1 MRTLYV
7 IASGIWRGAK
17 WVWTA
22 IVVAILVSVASALIS
37 GPAKAVVESTSSR
50 IIDWF
55 HMFGTI
61 QLITIGGIVFLTL
74 LALASG
80 VIAVILKS
88 YGSQYTP
95 PPEVQAVFDYIKAD
109 IEAKTQKEES
119 LQGRKKEAFIQYL
132 HAVEETSKYIRP
144 RGFAQISQA
153 LVFADLPQDE
163 TFVDL
168 QVVADEPVYD
178 EPFEQKRR
186 LEAMRQ
192 RTDLSSE
199 EREAYLQ
206 RLRIIWRSQLRW
218 DVDEEQV
225 QQPLPLIEVLQR
237 FTPTSPVAI
246 LLGVPGSGK
255 TTFLR
260 WLALHMARAC
270 LSWGKYSLPQ
280 GFGHPQVP
288 ILIQTNEYAQ
298 RLEKEFIPLKQF
310 LMVQWNRIHPN
321 LAMKLLE
328 ELAHGHCLVLFDG
341 LDEGATAIVRKR
353 VLEAINGFII
363 EYSSVDSNIY
373 NRFIIA
379 SRIADSER
387 EAFSRYTHYTLLE
400 LDEQHIHQML
410 TNLCLT
416 LARYWTISVKGM
428 QPLTELEEA
437 KARATGTKQQVQLL
451 HILTSNPS
459 LMGLAVNPMILTIM
473 VILQA
478 SGRNLPQQRM
488 ELFQMITR
496 TLLDTWNR
504 ESGRKMFTDEE
515 LPLAE
520 HLLSNL
526 AFQLQESGG
535 MLTAYDVAITT
546 RQSLATFYHR
556 QLNEI
561 KESDMTQLMEMLRRS
576 SGLVVEG
583 GEDLFYFANQLLQ
596 VYFVGL
602 YLLRLPQVELNQLV
616 VAHYHTA
623 LWREPLLL
631 TLAYKSRQLYLRG
644 LTHQSDKPAPRS
656 WSHTVPQLNPGQRA
670 SNLLALLREQH
681 LTRQSVEELLTAC
694 ADTRLLSADKQQEL
708 GTETVQQMAWKVLR
722 HSFILD
728 QEALNILLEALNA
741 SEAAICEGAAMMLQ
755 QSQSLPQDIQQRAV
769 QQIQQILQDNT
780 MYQQFAHMSYLEILR
795 LYDTLYESLKGLV
808 DRS

>member
-7 IASGIWRGAK
+7 IASGVWKGAK

-22 IVVAILVSVASALIS
+22 IVVAILVNVASTLIPGGKDNFVHS
-37 GPAKAVVESTSSR
+37 IFNG
-50 IIDWF
+50 IISWF
-55 HMFGTI
+55 TILGTI
-61 QLITIGGIVFLTL
+61 QLITIGVIVFLTL

-80 VIAVILKS
+80 FITVIFKS
-88 YGSQYTP
+88 YGPKNAPT
-95 PPEVQAVFDYIKAD
+95 EVQTVFEYIKKD
-109 IEAKTQKEES
+109 MEAKTQKEEL
-119 LQGRKKEAFIQYL
+119 LQGRKREAFRQYL
-132 HAVEETSKYIRP
+132 HTVEETNKYIRP

-163 TFVDL
+163 TFVDMK
-168 QVVADEPVYD
+168 VVADEPVYD
-178 EPFEQKRR
+178 EPGEQKRQ

-192 RTDLSSE
+192 RTDLSNE
-199 EREAYLQ
+199 EREVYLQ
-206 RLRIIWRSQLRW
+206 RLRVIWRSQMKW

-225 QQPLPLIEVLQR
+225 QQPLSLIEVLQR

-260 WLALHMARAC
+260 WLALQMARAC

-288 ILIQTNEYAQ
+288 ILIQTNDYAQ
-298 RLEKEFIPLKQF
+298 RLEKESITLKQF
-310 LMVQWNRIHPN
+310 LIAQWNSIHPN
-321 LAMKLLE
+321 TAMKLLE
-328 ELAHGHCLVLFDG
+328 ELAQGHCLVLFDG

-353 VLEAINGFII
+353 VLDAINGFII
-363 EYSSVDSNIY
+363 EYSSADPNIY
-373 NRFIIA
+373 NRFIIT

-400 LDEQHIHQML
+400 LDEQRIHQIL

-416 LARYWTISVKGM
+416 LARYWAISVKGM
-428 QPLTELEEA
+428 QPLTEAEEA
-437 KARATGTKQQVQLL
+437 GARVAGTKQQVQLL
-451 HILTSNPS
+451 HILTSNPN
-459 LMGLAVNPMILTIM
+459 LMRLAINPMTLTMM

-488 ELFQMITR
+488 ELYQMITR

-520 HLLSNL
+520 QLLTNL
-526 AFQLQESGG
+526 AFQLQVSGG
-535 MLTAYDVAITT
+535 MLTAYDVAMTT
-546 RQSLATFYHR
+546 RQTHATFYHR

-561 KESDMTQLMEMLRRS
+561 GESDITQFMETLRRS

-583 GEDLFYFANQLLQ
+583 GEDLFYFSNHLLQ
-596 VYFVGL
+596 DYFVVL
-602 YLLRLPQVELNQLV
+602 YLLRMPQEELNQLV
-616 VAHYHTA
+616 VEHYHTA
-623 LWREPLLL
+623 WWREPLLL
-631 TLAYKSRQLYLRG
+631 MLSSKSRQMFLRR

-656 WSHTVPQLNPGQRA
+656 WSSTLPQLNPEQRA

-681 LTRQSVEELLTAC
+681 LAKQSVEELLTAC
-694 ADTRLLSADKQQEL
+694 ADTRLLSVDKQQEL
-708 GTETVQQMAWKVLR
+708 GTDTVQRMAWKVLR
-722 HSFILD
+722 QSFILD
-728 QEALNILLEALNA
+728 QEAMNIVLEALNT
-741 SEAAICEGAAMMLQ
+741 SEASICEGAAMMLQ
-755 QSQSLPQDIQQRAV
+755 HSKSLPQDIQQRAV
-769 QQIQQILQDNT
+769 QKIQQILQDNT
-780 MYQQFAHMSYLEILR
+780 MYHQFSKMSYFEILR
-795 LYDTLYESLKGLV
+795 LYDTLYESLKVLV